1 MINTVTATDNDE
13 RVGYASQA
21 GGNIEIK
28 IWKKDSEIYLEWISA
43 LTRSHL
49 SMKMT
54 DDNKTEGTIGGFQTA
69 HGQAGISG
77 RAVPPQS
84 FTFEKLRAK
93 EVK

>member
-1 MINTVTATDNDE
+1 
-13 RVGYASQA
+13 
-21 GGNIEIK
+21 
-28 IWKKDSEIYLEWISA
+28 
-43 LTRSHL
+43 
-49 SMKMT
+49 MKMT